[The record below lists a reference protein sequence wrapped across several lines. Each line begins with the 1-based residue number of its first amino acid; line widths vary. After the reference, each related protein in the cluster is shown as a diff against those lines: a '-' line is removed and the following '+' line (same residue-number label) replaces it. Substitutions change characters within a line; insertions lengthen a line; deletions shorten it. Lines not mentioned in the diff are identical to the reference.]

1 MIYVNQNTGYLII
14 KDGAN
19 NNKED
24 FKMVE
29 IKRVVDGK
37 EMVFILTENEI
48 QEVRKQDTIEFAKAI
63 LQNYEEMITDYD
75 DIIED
80 NNELHKFGEL
90 MEQKNLENNSDREIE
105 AIEELFDVNEE
116 Y

>member
-1 MIYVNQNTGYLII
+1 
-14 KDGAN
+14 
-19 NNKED
+19 
-24 FKMVE
+24 MVE

-37 EMVFILTENEI
+37 EMVFVLTENEI

-63 LQNYEEMITDYD
+63 LQNYEEMIADYD
-75 DIIED
+75 DIIKD
-80 NNELHKFGEL
+80 NNKLHKFGEL

-105 AIEELFDVNEE
+105 AIEESFDVNEE

>member
-1 MIYVNQNTGYLII
+1 
-14 KDGAN
+14 
-19 NNKED
+19 
-24 FKMVE
+24 MVE